1 MSEIYAIPS
10 ILLLVLV
17 GAVVIGLIFVV
28 FRRSQRGASLDIASS
43 DGKYSEG
50 YWMGAGMGIGL
61 AIGVAFGAALGLAT
75 GNIGFGVA
83 VGPGMGVAIGVAI
96 GTALEQKHKNE
107 IRPLTAEERR
117 TRAQLTIVALVALVF
132 GVLAFLAIFLGRLL
146 R

>member
-1 MSEIYAIPS
+1 MSDTYRIPS

-17 GAVVIGLIFVV
+17 GAVVIGLALVV
-28 FRRSQRGASLDIASS
+28 FRRSQRGTSLDLASS
-43 DGKYSEG
+43 DGKYPES

-61 AIGVAFGAALGLAT
+61 AVGMAFGAALGLAT

-96 GTALEQKHKNE
+96 GTALEQKHKNK

-117 TRAQLTIVALVALVF
+117 TRSRATIVALVVLMF